1 MMELVNLAQ
10 DYGVFLLRFHF
21 DDHGHHSKPHR
32 RVCDE
37 PDRRRGE
44 DRQDGA
50 GEETPETDFSQRASE
65 DDLGR
70 DGGRGNERDEP
81 QPLDP
86 SIGARRPMH
95 SQDSAQLAPSLFAAS
110 NAHELDRL
118 EALTS
123 DGFLGIGPDSPD
135 LRMGRRGGRAWAAAY
150 FSGFPDSQW
159 TKERIFGQDAA
170 F

>member
-21 DDHGHHSKPHR
+21 YDHGHHSKPHR
-32 RVCDE
+32 LVCDE

-50 GEETPETDFSQRASE
+50 GEETPGTDFSQRASE

-86 SIGARRPMH
+86 SIVDRRLSQMEQPMVPLGDAAPH
-95 SQDSAQLAPSLFAAS
+95 RHAPSSTPSVYDDFRLSIRPVLSTGRTIRPAFHGDFAHTAS
-110 NAHELDRL
+110 SQSLN
-118 EALTS
+118 
-123 DGFLGIGPDSPD
+123 
-135 LRMGRRGGRAWAAAY
+135 GRADE
-150 FSGFPDSQW
+150 SFP
-159 TKERIFGQDAA
+159 FGP